1 MADRI
6 KKAAATNR
14 AAAQTARDRGKDTA
28 ADKYTARAEALESGR
43 VTDRTDEAIGLVRA
57 AFRR

>member
-1 MADRI
+1 MSDRM
-6 KKAAATNR
+6 KKAADTNR
-14 AAAQTARDRGKDTA
+14 AAAGAARDRGKDAA

-43 VTDRTDEAIGLVRA
+43 VTDRTDEAIGIFRA